1 MLSPTSFIQPVHFLS
16 RKFLLGSERHRR
28 GLFLLRGLE
37 LKQRPFSIHILEVA
51 TRNRI
56 IDVSTLEFSLPVKR
70 DPAVHTLSRCL
81 SVLTSPLDVLSL

>member
-1 MLSPTSFIQPVHFLS
+1 MSPEPPGLHVATHQLHSMLI
-16 RKFLLGSERHRR
+16 KKER

-56 IDVSTLEFSLPVKR
+56 TDVSAQESSLPVKR
-70 DPAVHTLSRCL
+70 DPAVHTLS
-81 SVLTSPLDVLSL
+81 VP